1 LRTIRGEH
9 IGAAVV
15 PQPSQRY
22 RIDETDIALGARIRV
37 RRNELKLT
45 QEMLAEAL
53 GVTYQQVQK
62 YERGIDRISVSMLIK
77 IARRLDCTV
86 AALIGEQPGSI
97 DDTLA
102 PRLAI
107 PGARELLEIYAR
119 IGSATTRRRLL
130 DLLSD
135 LAADQPP
142 VEDKTPKPAPWRRG
156 IKRNNTAA
164 AKPRSRRTRPSA

>member
-1 LRTIRGEH
+1 M
-9 IGAAVV
+9 
-15 PQPSQRY
+15 PQPSQRF

-86 AALIGEQPGSI
+86 AALIGEEPGSV
-97 DDTLA
+97 DDVLA

-107 PGARELLEIYAR
+107 PGALELLEIYSR
-119 IGSATTRRRLL
+119 IGSSSTRRRLL

-135 LAADQPP
+135 LSKHAPP
-142 VEDKTPKPAPWRRG
+142 VEAKTPAPAPWRRG
-156 IKRNNTAA
+156 IKRDVAGP
-164 AKPRSRRTRPSA
+164 AKAPVRRARPRA

>member
-1 LRTIRGEH
+1 M
-9 IGAAVV
+9 
-15 PQPSQRY
+15 PQPSQRF

-45 QEMLAEAL
+45 QETLAEAL

-86 AALIGEQPGSI
+86 AALIGEQPGSV
-97 DDTLA
+97 DDALA
-102 PRLAI
+102 PRLAV
-107 PGARELLEIYAR
+107 PGALELLDIYSR
-119 IGSATTRRRLL
+119 IGSSSTRRRLL

-135 LAADQPP
+135 LAADSPMA
-142 VEDKTPKPAPWRRG
+142 EDRTPKPAPWRRG
-156 IKRNNTAA
+156 IKRNGTSE
-164 AKPRSRRTRPSA
+164 AKTTRPRRARPSV

>member
-1 LRTIRGEH
+1 M
-9 IGAAVV
+9 
-15 PQPSQRY
+15 PQPSQRF

-45 QEMLAEAL
+45 QETLAEAL

-86 AALIGEQPGSI
+86 ASLIGEQPGSV
-97 DDTLA
+97 DDSLA
-102 PRLAI
+102 PRLAV
-107 PGARELLEIYAR
+107 PGALELLDIYSR
-119 IGSATTRRRLL
+119 IGSSSTRRRLL

-135 LAADQPP
+135 LAADAPAPQ
-142 VEDKTPKPAPWRRG
+142 DRTPKPTPWRRG
-156 IKRNNTAA
+156 IKRDAVT
-164 AKPRSRRTRPSA
+164 AKPRQRRSRPSA